1 MNRLNI
7 VLLAIA
13 GDTNLTSIEFTIVFP
28 AGSTSEIQ
36 CSNITIRD
44 DEVLEGTQDFT
55 VAITG
60 AGSYGLINTSSSLT
74 TVIISDDEGNFII
87 VSIVIQF

>member
-13 GDTNLTSIEFTIVFP
+13 DDTNLTSTELTVVFP

-44 DEVLEGTQDFT
+44 DEVLEGSQNFT
-55 VAITG
+55 VTVTE
-60 AGSYGLINTSSSLT
+60 AGSYALINTLSSLT
-74 TVIISDDEGNFII
+74 TVIISDDEGNFYNYFHCDTI
-87 VSIVIQF
+87 

>member
-7 VLLAIA
+7 VLLAI
-13 GDTNLTSIEFTIVFP
+13 GDDTNLTSTEFTVVFP

-55 VAITG
+55 VTITE
-60 AGSYGLINTSSSLT
+60 AGSYALINTSSSLT
-74 TVIISDDEGNFII
+74 TITISDDEGNFII